1 MKISRN
7 EYMQI
12 EFEIEKGGN
21 FQVEKL
27 ISILPANKK
36 IVLVGGF
43 CSGKNYLAEKLK
55 NIGRK
60 ICVSHTDR
68 ECRTGEVDGVDYHFT
83 TPRDILK
90 LLNLNKSIQWD
101 AFGGHFYVTTLEE
114 YKKSD
119 VLILS
124 PRGLNKFP
132 PALREQMCVIYLDI
146 NPQLRKERYLERKN
160 VNMGLERRIE
170 EEKPQFDGFKNFDI
184 RIYDYNVEE
193 SKENVEK

>member
-7 EYMQI
+7 KYLQT

-27 ISILPANKK
+27 ISILPTDKK

-68 ECRTGEVDGVDYHFT
+68 EQRTGEVDGVDYHFT

-90 LLNLNKSIQWD
+90 LLNLSKSFQWD
-101 AFGGHFYVTTLEE
+101 AF
-114 YKKSD
+114 
-119 VLILS
+119 
-124 PRGLNKFP
+124 
-132 PALREQMCVIYLDI
+132 C
-146 NPQLRKERYLERKN
+146 
-160 VNMGLERRIE
+160 
-170 EEKPQFDGFKNFDI
+170 
-184 RIYDYNVEE
+184 
-193 SKENVEK
+193 